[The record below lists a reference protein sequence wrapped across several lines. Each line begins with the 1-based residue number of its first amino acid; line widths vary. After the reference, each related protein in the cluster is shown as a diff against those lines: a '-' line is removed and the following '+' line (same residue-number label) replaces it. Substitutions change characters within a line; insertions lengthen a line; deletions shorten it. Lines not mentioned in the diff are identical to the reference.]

1 MAPTVSIRQAAREM
15 KLNENQVLD
24 MLQDG
29 RIEGFLPTAKNGIK
43 NPVVDRDC
51 METWIA
57 NSKKPVHVQDPNQR
71 GLDLLFSQ
79 APGTLQPSIAP
90 ASKIP
95 VREMKAQDVPSIDD
109 LIHCRGL
116 WLPDEDIVIAAID
129 TDGKAAVR
137 AYRKAFPKSPRTDK
151 AIKLEWSRIRC
162 DAGQRKRPPCARPI
176 KPVSL
181 LDKIIGSLRGI
192 LRV

>member
-1 MAPTVSIRQAAREM
+1 MAPTVSIREAAREI
-15 KLNENQVLD
+15 KLNENKVLD
-24 MLQDG
+24 MLHDG
-29 RIEGFLPTAKNGIK
+29 RIEGFLPTPKNGIK

-79 APGTLQPSIAP
+79 SPGTLQPSSVP
-90 ASKIP
+90 VGKIP
-95 VREMKAQDVPSIDD
+95 VREMKDQNVPSIDN
-109 LIHCRGL
+109 LIHCRDL
-116 WLPDEDIVIAAID
+116 WLPDENIVIADID
-129 TDGKAAVR
+129 TDSKAAVR

-151 AIKLEWSRIRC
+151 AIKLQWSRIRC
-162 DAGQRKRPPCARPI
+162 NAGLRKRPPCARPT

-192 LRV
+192 FRV